1 MNNTVNRNSFSV
13 FENIKDN
20 DSKIQSNS
28 LLINE
33 MVRKKSGNI
42 FVYPFANDKDKEK
55 ASIITTTI
63 VSTVDIA
70 NDPNI
75 IIVDDNFE
83 FDAFDKMI
91 FDSVLNLGLQ
101 GVGLDEVFITP
112 QDVIR
117 NYSGNLKSSDTISP
131 TRVEEVRRRIE
142 KMLQHP
148 LKINCKDEM
157 IARNVKKQNINGFL
171 KESSIL
177 PLIRTDVS
185 LRNGKTVKGYVT
197 GQLAIRN
204 CPFTSYIICT
214 KQIITISNNKY
225 GAIGMRDNDEADIIQ
240 AYILGRIETMKRKC
254 NRQNSNRIRFDS
266 YDNTN
271 ETGLYN
277 YCGIC
282 KENYTD
288 KAWIKKQNKVITII
302 KNILE
307 YQKEL
312 KSIKSYEFI
321 YEANRKIPYAVDLKF

>member
-1 MNNTVNRNSFSV
+1 MTNIVNKNSFTI

-33 MVRKKSGNI
+33 MVKKKSVNI
-42 FVYPFANDKDKEK
+42 SINPFSNDKDKER
-55 ASIITTTI
+55 ASITTTI
-63 VSTVDIA
+63 MSTVDIT

-75 IIVDDNFE
+75 LVVDDNFE

-91 FDSVLNLGLQ
+91 LDSALNIGFRS
-101 GVGLDEVFITP
+101 VGFEDTFITP
-112 QDVIR
+112 QDIIR

-131 TRVEEVRRRIE
+131 TRVEEVRQRIE
-142 KMLQHP
+142 KMLNNP
-148 LKINCKDEM
+148 VKINCKEEM
-157 IARNVKKQNINGFL
+157 IARNVRSQNLEGFL
-171 KESSIL
+171 RPSKIL
-177 PLIRTDVS
+177 PLDRAEVH
-185 LRNGKTVKGYVT
+185 LKNGTKINGYVVSQASLLT
-197 GQLAIRN
+197 
-204 CPFTSYIICT
+204 CPLTRYIICT

-240 AYILGRIETMKRKC
+240 AYMLGRIETMKHKH

-266 YDNTN
+266 YDKTN

-277 YCGIC
+277 YCGIF
-282 KENYTD
+282 KENYTN
-288 KAWIKKQNKVITII
+288 KSWMNKQNKVITII
-302 KNILE
+302 KNILD